1 LYVININ
8 KDTDRFIFSN
18 KIYNHRTE
26 IGKAMYHIGVGS
38 RKKTTRFADELDES
52 NNTNND
58 TGVDER
64 DN

>member
-26 IGKAMYHIGVGS
+26 IGKVMYHIGVGS